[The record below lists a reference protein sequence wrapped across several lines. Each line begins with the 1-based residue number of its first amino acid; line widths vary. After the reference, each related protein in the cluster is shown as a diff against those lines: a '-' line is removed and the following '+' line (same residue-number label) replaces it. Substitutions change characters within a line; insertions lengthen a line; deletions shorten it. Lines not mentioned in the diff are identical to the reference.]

1 MALYILSGST
11 GIGKTTTLLNWVQN
25 RKDSG
30 GFLSPMDNS
39 IRKFYFI
46 SPKLFINMIADENET
61 EILEIG
67 KYKFSK
73 AAFNKAILCL
83 AGDWNDG
90 KRICILDEYGPL
102 EKNDTG
108 LMPALHEIILSAS
121 KSESQDLIV
130 VVREKLLEHF
140 ISKYEVANV
149 YDLQSIN
156 GLFATYPDLP

>member
-25 RKDSG
+25 RKDTG
-30 GFLSPMDNS
+30 GFLTPIDNG

-46 SPKLFINMIADENET
+46 SQKSFANMIADETET

-83 AGDWNDG
+83 AGDWKDG

-102 EKNDTG
+102 EKSDTG

-121 KSESQDLIV
+121 RSESQDLIV
-130 VVREKLLEHF
+130 VVRENLLEHF
-140 ISKYEVANV
+140 KSKYKVTNV
-149 YDLQSIN
+149 YDMHSISE
-156 GLFATYPDLP
+156 LFATYPDHP